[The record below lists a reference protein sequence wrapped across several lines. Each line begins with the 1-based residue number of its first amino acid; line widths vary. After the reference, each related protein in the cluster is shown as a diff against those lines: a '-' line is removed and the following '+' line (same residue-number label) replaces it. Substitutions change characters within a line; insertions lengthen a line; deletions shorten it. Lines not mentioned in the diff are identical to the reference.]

1 MPFGRQFSLREALF
15 TSVRTVKT
23 GMFVHVSVCV
33 WKVMTFY
40 EEDMRGNHVP
50 VGKGVL
56 NDQFLGF
63 EKFLKS
69 FEIFREKKVLKVFIS
84 NPVLNQL

>member
-1 MPFGRQFSLREALF
+1 MTLLREALF

-23 GMFVHVSVCV
+23 GMFVRSLVR
-33 WKVMTFY
+33 KVITFC

-56 NDQFLGF
+56 NDRF
-63 EKFLKS
+63 
-69 FEIFREKKVLKVFIS
+69 FRF
-84 NPVLNQL
+84 